1 MTTAFQQAPTPMTL
15 PTHRGVHLAAPLDQ
29 YMQAWMLGTG
39 SPSLSVARHG
49 ISTLVRANGR
59 WLLFDTGRATLQR
72 MYECGIPI
80 PEVTDIF
87 YTHLHSDHICGLP
100 DLWMTGW
107 FVLHRKRPL
116 RISGP
121 PGTVRTIDGLREM
134 HHFDISVRSK
144 YETAEPAGRAIEVD
158 EFAAG
163 TVFDEDGVRVVAFP
177 VDHGPDVRPA
187 FGFRIECNGRSIVL
201 SGDTTICDGVLE
213 HAAGCDLLVHEIA
226 GASSA
231 QLAANEITR
240 RIISIHTD
248 PAQMNEICR
257 RTRPRLT
264 LLNHVSVWRITQY
277 DILARVR
284 AGHDV
289 PVELAEDRMEV
300 LVGPEVRVFPPV
312 PPRTGEDLIVSD
324 SPRAKD

>member
-1 MTTAFQQAPTPMTL
+1 MSTPIY
-15 PTHRGVHLAAPLDQ
+15 RGVHLAAPLEQ
-29 YMQAWMLGTG
+29 YMQVWMLGTG

-49 ISTLVRANGR
+49 ISTLVKANGR

-72 MYECGIPI
+72 MYECGIPV

-87 YTHLHSDHICGLP
+87 YTHLHSDHVCGLP

-107 FVLHRKRPL
+107 FVLHRRRPL
-116 RISGP
+116 RVFGP
-121 PGTVRTIDGLREM
+121 KGTARAVDGLREL

-144 YETAEPAGRAIEVD
+144 YETAEPAGRAIDVH
-158 EFAAG
+158 EFTG
-163 TVFDEDGVRVVAFP
+163 GIVFDEDGVKVTAFA

-201 SGDTTICDGVLE
+201 SGDTTLCDGVLE
-213 HAAGCDLLVHEIA
+213 QAKGCDLLVHEIA

-248 PAQMNEICR
+248 PQQMNEICR

-264 LLNHVSVWRITQY
+264 LLNHISVWRVTQY
-277 DILARVR
+277 DILAKVR
-284 AGHDV
+284 NGYDGE
-289 PVELAEDRMEV
+289 VELAHDRMEV
-300 LVGPEVRVFPPV
+300 LVGAEIRLFPPG
-312 PPRTGEDLIVSD
+312 PPVAGEDLIVSD
-324 SPRAKD
+324 THRSTD